1 MSKKIISSIL
11 SRYLIINV
19 LLSISMT
26 SVSFAADPSSNPDQE
41 TIANSEDVVPEYK
54 ERNNMIGFEGLG
66 RGLLYSLYYERA
78 LDHRVSLGGGVI
90 FHKYGYSVPLYAN
103 IFLNQNENAYLTAG
117 ALFLSPETYLNE
129 TNKQAKV
136 MSVMPTVGIGIQ
148 KIFSNDSFFRA
159 TLYGIA
165 LNGPIPLA
173 IPWVGASFG
182 KVF

>member
-1 MSKKIISSIL
+1 MSKKFITPFFIL
-11 SRYLIINV
+11 NM
-19 LLSISMT
+19 LLVIFT
-26 SVSFAADPSSNPDQE
+26 STFCFAENQPLTPDQE
-41 TIANSEDVVPEYK
+41 TVANTEDEIEDIKKYK
-54 ERNNMIGFEGLG
+54 NMLGFEGLG

-90 FHKYGYSVPLYAN
+90 FHKYGYSMPLYAN
-103 IFLNQNENAYLTAG
+103 IFLNQNENAFLTAG
-117 ALFLSPETYLNE
+117 ALFLSPESYLNE
-129 TNKQAKV
+129 TNKQVKV

-148 KIFSNDSFFRA
+148 KIFTNDSFFRA